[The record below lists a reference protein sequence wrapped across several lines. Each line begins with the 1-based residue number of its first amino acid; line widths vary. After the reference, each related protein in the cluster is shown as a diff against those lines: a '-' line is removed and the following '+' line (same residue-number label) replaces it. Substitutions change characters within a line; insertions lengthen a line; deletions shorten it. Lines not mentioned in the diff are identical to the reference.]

1 MIFPVG
7 DQTTPLRMKQGQRG
21 FSLFGLMSTLLVLGL
36 SGMLVTRAGPGVL
49 EYWAIKKAVV
59 AAAAVSDTPAQLR
72 ERFDQMASVGFSDT
86 LRGKDLQISGRGD
99 TMRVRFKYEKRIPLF
114 GPTSLLIEYRG
125 SNVDDGQ
132 DEAAN

>member
-1 MIFPVG
+1 MILPVG
-7 DQTTPLRMKQGQRG
+7 DKTTPLRMKQGQRG

-72 ERFDQMASVGFSDT
+72 ERFDQVASVGFSDT

-99 TMRVRFKYEKRIPLF
+99 TMRVHFKYEKRIPLF

-132 DEAAN
+132 DEAAK

>member
-1 MIFPVG
+1 MSFPTG
-7 DQTTPLRMKQGQRG
+7 AQTAPVRMRQGQRG
-21 FSLFGLMSTLLVLGL
+21 FSLFGLMSTLLVLGV
-36 SGMLVTRAGPGVL
+36 SGMLVARAGPGVL

-59 AAAAVSDTPAQLR
+59 AAAAVSDNPAELR

>member
-1 MIFPVG
+1 MNLPIGDQAVPVG
-7 DQTTPLRMKQGQRG
+7 IKHGQRG
-21 FSLFGLMSTLLVLGL
+21 FSLFGLISTLLVLGM
-36 SGMLVTRAGPGVL
+36 SGMLVARAGPGVL

-59 AAAAVSDTPAQLR
+59 AAAAVSDTPAELR
-72 ERFDQMASVGFSDT
+72 DRFDQMASVGFSDT
-86 LRGKDLQISGRGD
+86 LRGKDLKISGRGD
-99 TMRVRFKYEKRIPLF
+99 TMQVRFKYEKRIPLF

>member
-1 MIFPVG
+1 
-7 DQTTPLRMKQGQRG
+7 
-21 FSLFGLMSTLLVLGL
+21 
-36 SGMLVTRAGPGVL
+36 VL
-49 EYWAIKKAVV
+49 EYWAIKKAVL
-59 AAAAVSDTPAQLR
+59 AAAAVSDTPAELR

-86 LRGKDLQISGRGD
+86 LRGKDLRISGRGD

>member
-1 MIFPVG
+1 VTFPIR
-7 DQTTPLRMKQGQRG
+7 DQAAPRGMRQGQRG

-36 SGMLVTRAGPGVL
+36 SGMLVARAGPGVL

-59 AAAAVSDTPAQLR
+59 AAAAVSDTPAELR

-86 LRGKDLQISGRGD
+86 LRGKDLKISGRGD
-99 TMRVRFKYEKRIPLF
+99 TMQVRFKYEKRIPLF

>member
-1 MIFPVG
+1 MSFPIG
-7 DQTTPLRMKQGQRG
+7 AQTAPVSMRQGQRG
-21 FSLFGLMSTLLVLGL
+21 FSLFGLMSTLLVLGV
-36 SGMLVTRAGPGVL
+36 SGMLVARAGPGVL

-99 TMRVRFKYEKRIPLF
+99 TMRVRFTYEKRIPLF

>member
-1 MIFPVG
+1 MSLLIGGQAAPVSV
-7 DQTTPLRMKQGQRG
+7 RQRQQG

-36 SGMLVTRAGPGVL
+36 SGMLVARAGPGVL
-49 EYWAIKKAVV
+49 EYWAIKKAVL
-59 AAAAVSDTPAQLR
+59 AAAAVSDTPAELR

-99 TMRVRFKYEKRIPLF
+99 AMRVRFKYEKRVPLF
-114 GPTSLLIEYRG
+114 GPASLMIEYRG
-125 SNVDDGQ
+125 SNVDDAQ